1 METERP
7 VSPVSGG
14 HQSYQGLM
22 VCSEGE
28 EATIKVEM
36 QAQINAQMQARASRS
51 PTEYFCSVG
60 LIAREAIMQLRQD
73 WPHNHC

>member
-14 HQSYQGLM
+14 HQGFQGLM

-28 EATIKVEM
+28 EATIKVAM
-36 QAQINAQMQARASRS
+36 QAQMQAQMQARASCS
-51 PTEYFCSVG
+51 PTVYLCSVR
-60 LIAREAIMQLRQD
+60 LIARENIMQLRQD
-73 WPHNHC
+73 RPHNHC